1 MSTLTELLDL
11 INWESLPAETRPIA
25 RMLTD
30 GFTQKEIAAQ
40 LGRKQDWVSARVR
53 ELRAAIVEQA
63 LDLELSDELREALGE
78 TAGAASG
85 TSSSR
90 RTGGLTG
97 T

>member
-1 MSTLTELLDL
+1 MSSLTEMLGLLD
-11 INWESLPAETRPIA
+11 WERLPEETRPIA

-30 GFTQKEIAAQ
+30 GFTQKEIAAR

-53 ELRAAIVEQA
+53 ELREAIVEQA
-63 LDLELSDELREALGE
+63 LELELSDGLREALGV

-90 RTGGLTG
+90 RTAGPTG